1 MSHFDEEEFALR
13 LRQKLDAGTEQFRP
27 QLTERLFQARR
38 AALAR
43 HSDKRSVFPHVGSS
57 VLAAV
62 LPRIKLAMMTIG
74 LCAGLAGT
82 YFWHL
87 HDEAASLG
95 EIDSALLSDELPP
108 NAYIDQGFRLWLER
122 ASPNS
127 APE

>member
-1 MSHFDEEEFALR
+1 MSHFDEEGFALR
-13 LRQKLDAGTEQFRP
+13 LRQELDAGAEQLRP
-27 QLTERLFQARR
+27 QITERLFQARR
-38 AALAR
+38 AALSR
-43 HSDKRSVFPHVGSS
+43 HSDKRNAFPFVGS
-57 VLAAV
+57 AV
-62 LPRIKLAMMTIG
+62 LVAALPKLKLAMMTIG

-87 HDEAASLG
+87 HEEAASLG
-95 EIDSALLSDELPP
+95 EIDSALLADELPP

>member
-1 MSHFDEEEFALR
+1 MSHFDEEGFALR
-13 LRQKLDAGTEQFRP
+13 LRQELDAGAGRLSP
-27 QLTERLFQARR
+27 QVTERLFQARR
-38 AALAR
+38 AALTR
-43 HSDKRSVFPHVGSS
+43 HSDKRSAFLRSGSV
-57 VLAAV
+57 VLVAV
-62 LPRIKLAMMTIG
+62 LPKLKLAMMTLG

-95 EIDSALLSDELPP
+95 EIDSALLADELPP